1 MAKKDLSTDA
11 SAASS
16 LTSAHFQGSLDSSP
30 SHTYYATGKG
40 MPSPLQTSEIL
51 ARYVSC
57 RESMERRDI
66 ITRGVE
72 VEVGAPI
79 PVGRG
84 VVLTGLCGPH
94 LGP

>member
-16 LTSAHFQGSLDSSP
+16 LASAHFQGSLDSSP
-30 SHTYYATGKG
+30 THILCNREGHAFTPSELRDPCKVCELQRKYGEEGYYNKG
-40 MPSPLQTSEIL
+40 SGGGGWST
-51 ARYVSC
+51 
-57 RESMERRDI
+57 
-66 ITRGVE
+66 
-72 VEVGAPI
+72 I

-84 VVLTGLCGPH
+84 VVLPGLCGPH